1 MADTKD
7 LALEENQGNIVIYQT
22 EDGDTKIDVRF
33 VDETVWLTQQQMA
46 DLFQSSRTNIVEHIQ
61 HIYEERELDEASTC
75 RKFRQVRTE
84 GSRQVTREIPYYNL
98 DMIISLGCCFAN
110 KLRKNCFYNP

>member
-46 DLFQSSRTNIVEHIQ
+46 DLFQSSRTNIVELSLIHI
-61 HIYEERELDEASTC
+61 
-75 RKFRQVRTE
+75 
-84 GSRQVTREIPYYNL
+84 
-98 DMIISLGCCFAN
+98 
-110 KLRKNCFYNP
+110 